1 MTNKTIEVYFSSSGY
16 TPLYKSELKKNELF
30 FFDEDFT
37 KGDLKNI
44 NIAFEIDPNKH
55 IRIWS
60 SKINIHEYLN
70 FLYICNKFEGENI
83 SVIFT
88 DDYDKD
94 AYSVGAL
101 SKNEIKNLLKYEKK
115 LSKDDILYYKSE
127 WERLINKNNE
137 IRTFIN
143 KKIKNVDYSFFDN
156 YLIQHYNK
164 DKKTWI
170 INLMINDTINH
181 YSEDFYNYLIDKY
194 NNKK

>member
-1 MTNKTIEVYFSSSGY
+1 
-16 TPLYKSELKKNELF
+16 
-30 FFDEDFT
+30 
-37 KGDLKNI
+37 
-44 NIAFEIDPNKH
+44 
-55 IRIWS
+55 
-60 SKINIHEYLN
+60 
-70 FLYICNKFEGENI
+70 
-83 SVIFT
+83 
-88 DDYDKD
+88 
-94 AYSVGAL
+94 
-101 SKNEIKNLLKYEKK
+101 
-115 LSKDDILYYKSE
+115 LYYKSE